1 MREIPINNRTVFVL
15 ESKNGALDS
24 IVEHLNEL
32 ELTVERFHDANEL
45 LAKAERVPPTAVVV
59 DLLYSLSDPLSAVQK
74 LAEAPLDK
82 RPRLVAISD
91 KPYEFDRNR
100 AINLGVDA
108 YFIQPVKREEF
119 LHQLE
124 SLLHDFVRIQFWGVR
139 GTLPVPGETSIRYGG
154 NTSCVTME
162 FARGQHFVFDAG
174 SGIRLLSDHLMKTPR
189 RLQTKIFISHPHWD
203 HINALPFF
211 TPLYVQGNDI
221 EILGAS
227 HADISMRE
235 LMSAQMD
242 GVYFPVNFT
251 EFAAR
256 VYFRNLTEETID
268 VHGIKVST
276 MLLSHPGNC
285 LGYRVEY
292 SGRVLCYVTDNEL
305 YPDYTP
311 HYNERYRERLAKF
324 IEGADVLITD
334 TTYTDEEYRS
344 RVSWG
349 HSSVEEVVEIA
360 AQANVKT
367 LYLFHHD
374 PAQSDKDI
382 EKKHALS
389 LAMVEELGSPMRVV
403 APAEGD
409 TFVI

>member
-1 MREIPINNRTVFVL
+1 MSESPINNRKVLVL
-15 ESKNGALDS
+15 ESRPDALDF
-24 IVEHLNEL
+24 IVDYLKEL
-32 ELTVERFHDANEL
+32 ELEVTVFHEASEL
-45 LAKAERVPPTAVVV
+45 LTQAEKSPVTAVIV
-59 DLLYSLSDPLSAVQK
+59 DLLYSLSDPLSIVQR
-74 LAEAPLDK
+74 LAESPLDH
-82 RPRLVAISD
+82 RPRLIAISD

-108 YFIQPVKREEF
+108 YFIQPVKRENF
-119 LHQLE
+119 LHQVE
-124 SLLHDFVRIQFWGVR
+124 SLLHDFVRVQFWGVR
-139 GTLPVPGETSIRYGG
+139 GTLPVPGPSSIRYGG
-154 NTSCVTME
+154 NTSCVSME

-256 VYFRNLTEETID
+256 VYFRDLTEETID

-276 MLLSHPGNC
+276 TLSHPGNC
-285 LGYRVEY
+285 LGYRAEY
-292 SGRVLCYVTDNEL
+292 SGRKLCYVTDNEL
-305 YPDYTP
+305 YPDYTA
-311 HYNERYRERLAKF
+311 HYNERIENDSSILSRAQISSSPIPPTRMKNTVEGIVGHHRLKKS
-324 IEGADVLITD
+324 L
-334 TTYTDEEYRS
+334 RS
-344 RVSWG
+344 PRK
-349 HSSVEEVVEIA
+349 
-360 AQANVKT
+360 QT
-367 LYLFHHD
+367 
-374 PAQSDKDI
+374 
-382 EKKHALS
+382 
-389 LAMVEELGSPMRVV
+389 
-403 APAEGD
+403 
-409 TFVI
+409 

>member
-1 MREIPINNRTVFVL
+1 MSETPINNRKVLVL
-15 ESKNGALDS
+15 ESRPDALDF
-24 IVEHLNEL
+24 IVDYLNEL
-32 ELTVERFHDANEL
+32 ELEVEVFHEAGEL
-45 LAKAERVPPTAVVV
+45 LTQAEKSPVTAVIV
-59 DLLYSLSDPLSAVQK
+59 DLLYSLSDPLSIVQR
-74 LAEAPLDK
+74 LAEAPLDH
-82 RPRLVAISD
+82 RPRLIAISD

-108 YFIQPVKREEF
+108 YFIQPVKRENF
-119 LHQLE
+119 LHQVE
-124 SLLHDFVRIQFWGVR
+124 SLLHDFVRVQFWGVR
-139 GTLPVPGETSIRYGG
+139 GTLPVPGPSSIRYGG
-154 NTSCVTME
+154 NTSCVSME

-256 VYFRNLTEETID
+256 VYFRDLTEETID

-276 MLLSHPGNC
+276 ILLSHPGNC

-292 SGRVLCYVTDNEL
+292 SGRKLCYVTDNEL
-305 YPDYTP
+305 YPDYTQ
-311 HYNERYRERLAKF
+311 HYNERYRERLVEF
-324 IEGADVLITD
+324 IKGADILITD

-344 RVSWG
+344 KVSWG

-374 PAQSDKDI
+374 PAQTDEDI

>member
-1 MREIPINNRTVFVL
+1 MTDKPIENQAILVL
-15 ESKNGALDS
+15 ESRPGELSPIIDSLRQIGADIEVFHHAAELHGR
-24 IVEHLNEL
+24 VEKGA
-32 ELTVERFHDANEL
+32 V
-45 LAKAERVPPTAVVV
+45 KAVVV
-59 DLLYSLSDPLSAVQK
+59 DLLYSLSDPLGVVQQ
-74 LAEAPLDK
+74 LAEYPLET
-82 RPRLVAISD
+82 RPRLIAISD

-100 AINLGVDA
+100 AVNLGVDA
-108 YFIQPVKREEF
+108 YFVQPVEPETF
-119 LHQLE
+119 LHQVE
-124 SLLHDFVRIQFWGVR
+124 TLLHDFVRIQFWGVR
-139 GTLPVPGETSIRYGG
+139 GTLPVPGYGTVRYGG
-154 NTSCVTME
+154 NTSCVSME

-174 SGIRLLSDHLMKTPR
+174 SGIRLLGNHLMKSKQ

-211 TPLYVQGNDI
+211 APLYVQGNDI

-251 EFAAR
+251 EFSAR
-256 VYFRNLTEETID
+256 VYFRDLTEETID
-268 VHGIKVST
+268 LNGVKVST
-276 MLLSHPGNC
+276 MLLNHPGTC

-292 SGRVLCYVTDNEL
+292 SGRKLCYLTDNEL
-305 YPDYTP
+305 YPDYTQ
-311 HYNERYRERLAKF
+311 HYNERYRSRLMDF
-324 IEGADVLITD
+324 IRDVDVLITD
-334 TTYTDEEYRS
+334 TTYTDDEYKTK
-344 RVSWG
+344 VSWG
-349 HSSVEEVVEIA
+349 HSSVEEVVEVA

-374 PAQSDKDI
+374 PSQTDDDI

-389 LAMVEELGSPMRVV
+389 LNLVQELGSPMRVI